1 MYKKEN
7 VYTNGSL
14 FVVFNRSREGPHHF
28 TVYYKGSAKFVTSVK
43 QIKPIL
49 GPAKFLD
56 SSKELYA
63 WMEERLDSTKKKSS
77 TQLRHGCCE
86 ERGLRPEAHEEPNDN
101 TKMVV

>member
-63 WMEERLDSTKKKSS
+63 WMEERLDSTKKKAAPE
-77 TQLRHGCCE
+77 LDMDAVKKEGF
-86 ERGLRPEAHEEPNDN
+86 GPEAHEEPNDN